1 MENKNPE
8 EAEFEYEWLNREA
21 YEFKILT
28 LIAVLADQNLA
39 YRGTLKDMC
48 EFFGVR
54 SGDSRNNNNI
64 KSAIEALETD
74 GLLKSIKDGRT
85 YTLTLSKRAEQR
97 KSVIRIQKAWIEIAK
112 SYQSDDP
119 NNSVSWMALL
129 KVWLFAIQN
138 HKDVVTAKEIAEE
151 LSLSVSTV
159 KNAKRALAKD
169 IKAITI
175 QRKTEM
181 IEDGVYRCLGC
192 RIDATAW
199 LNQEPSSPC

>member
-1 MENKNPE
+1 
-8 EAEFEYEWLNREA
+8 
-21 YEFKILT
+21 
-28 LIAVLADQNLA
+28 
-39 YRGTLKDMC
+39 MC

-151 LSLSVSTV
+151 LSLSVSIV

-169 IKAITI
+169 IKAINI

-181 IEDGVYRCLGC
+181 IEDGVYRC
-192 RIDATAW
+192 
-199 LNQEPSSPC
+199 